1 MTLFAPLYT
10 SPVISMQV
18 KNEFESQYIHTLF
31 GLRDKHITV
40 IATVFVHNF
49 LGMMRRMEVFQNDL
63 VNDIRRGRIKDDL
76 NISEHVR
83 AELNAQLTPTPERA
97 EEIKNEFAKG
107 FKGIIP
113 RLWPDVKSI
122 SGLWSGSTNEMYYKE
137 AKALT
142 GPDVPIVSFIYSA
155 SEGFMGSNLECTRPG
170 PPRYTLIPDVMFFE
184 FLPIVNDRIPDLDEI
199 NPRELLLS
207 EQLELNKTYEV
218 IITNSSGF
226 YRFRLGDVV
235 RVVGFYQQAPQIE
248 FLFRSG
254 QNLNVNAVKISEEV
268 LFRALREAADRW
280 SSTLKDYTAAGS
292 QFAPSHQGL
301 LDPHFL
307 LFLELD
313 GPVLTEEQT
322 GLVDDILL
330 QQDEEYAT
338 FRKLGSI
345 AKIRVYQVQPGAFSR
360 FRAHLLA
367 TTDVTADQFK
377 MPRVLKSSDRVDWFL
392 ENVRN

>member
-1 MTLFAPLYT
+1 
-10 SPVISMQV
+10 
-18 KNEFESQYIHTLF
+18 
-31 GLRDKHITV
+31 
-40 IATVFVHNF
+40 
-49 LGMMRRMEVFQNDL
+49 
-63 VNDIRRGRIKDDL
+63 
-76 NISEHVR
+76 
-83 AELNAQLTPTPERA
+83 
-97 EEIKNEFAKG
+97 
-107 FKGIIP
+107 
-113 RLWPDVKSI
+113 
-122 SGLWSGSTNEMYYKE
+122 
-137 AKALT
+137 
-142 GPDVPIVSFIYSA
+142 
-155 SEGFMGSNLECTRPG
+155 MGSNIECTRPG
-170 PPRYTLIPDVMFFE
+170 PPRYTLIPNIMFFE

-199 NPRELLLS
+199 NPKELLLS

-226 YRFRLGDVV
+226 YRLRLGDVV

-292 QFAPSHQGL
+292 QFTPSHQGL
-301 LDPHFL
+301 LDPHYL

-322 GLVDDILL
+322 GL
-330 QQDEEYAT
+330 QDEEYAS
-338 FRKLGSI
+338 FRKLEKI
-345 AKIRVYQVQPGAFSR
+345 AKIRVYQVKPGAFSR

-367 TTDVTADQFK
+367 TTAVTAGQFK
-377 MPRVLKSSDRVDWFL
+377 MPRVLKSRDRVDWFL